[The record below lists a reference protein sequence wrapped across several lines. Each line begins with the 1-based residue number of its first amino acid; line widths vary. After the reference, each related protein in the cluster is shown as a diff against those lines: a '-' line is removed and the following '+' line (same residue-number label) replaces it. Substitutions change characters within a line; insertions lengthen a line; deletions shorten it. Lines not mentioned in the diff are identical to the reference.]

1 MPSFRICLDLVT
13 LNINNLLFDCL
24 NPYYYLGLRLNKFF
38 IQRIF
43 FIFGD
48 GPALF
53 VLGTVLPFLFW
64 GRSCLFCFGDG
75 PALLFWGRS
84 CFFCFG
90 DGPAFFIFGDGP
102 AFFVLETVLL
112 FYFGDGPAFLF
123 WGRSCFFVLGT
134 VLLFLFWGR
143 SCFFYF
149 FGTVLPFLFCTN
161 LFLLQKTSPVQ
172 ISPFFKMLTFSIFY
186 VNIYFVV

>member
-84 CFFCFG
+84 CFFILGTVLLFC
-90 DGPAFFIFGDGP
+90 FGDGP
-102 AFFVLETVLL
+102 AFFVL
-112 FYFGDGPAFLF
+112 
-123 WGRSCFFVLGT
+123 GT
-134 VLLFLFWGR
+134 ILLFLFFWDGPALLILYKPLP
-143 SCFFYF
+143 SSKNISSSNFA
-149 FGTVLPFLFCTN
+149 VL
-161 LFLLQKTSPVQ
+161 
-172 ISPFFKMLTFSIFY
+172 
-186 VNIYFVV
+186 